1 MDEHQKSFEDE
12 IAAKEA
18 RKIKAQR
25 GRARGIW
32 FGLGMMGVIGWSVA
46 VPALVGVLLGVWI
59 DINYPGPVSWTLTL
73 LFVGLAVGC
82 VNAWY
87 WVKKGQREIEED
99 IINE

>member
-1 MDEHQKSFEDE
+1 MDDDRKNFEDE

-25 GRARGIW
+25 GKSRGIW

-46 VPALVGVLLGVWI
+46 VPALMGVLVGVWI
-59 DINYPGPVSWTLTL
+59 DINYPGPISWALTF

-87 WVKKGQREIEED
+87 WIKKEQKEIEED
-99 IINE
+99 INE

>member
-1 MDEHQKSFEDE
+1 MYDDRKNFEDE

-18 RKIKAQR
+18 RKIRARR
-25 GRARGIW
+25 GKSRGIW

-46 VPALVGVLLGVWI
+46 VPTLIGVLLGVWI
-59 DINYPGPVSWTLTL
+59 DINYPGPISWALTF

-87 WVKKGQREIEED
+87 WIKKEQKVIEED
-99 IINE
+99 INE

>member
-1 MDEHQKSFEDE
+1 MDDHRKSFEDE

-18 RKIKAQR
+18 RKIKARR

-87 WVKKGQREIEED
+87 WVKKEQKEIEED
-99 IINE
+99 NIND